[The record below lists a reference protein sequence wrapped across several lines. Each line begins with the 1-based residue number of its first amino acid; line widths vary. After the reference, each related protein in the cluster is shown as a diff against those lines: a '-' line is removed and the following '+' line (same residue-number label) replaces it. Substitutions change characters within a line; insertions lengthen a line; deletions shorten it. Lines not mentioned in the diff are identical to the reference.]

1 MSIGGLLGSIAA
13 AFLTQNYEPRY
24 CFMFSSTMGLVIAFF
39 ASRLNVALEME
50 GRSQDYGNHSLWEDI
65 KRNLRDIKEAFKIR

>member
-1 MSIGGLLGSIAA
+1 
-13 AFLTQNYEPRY
+13 
-24 CFMFSSTMGLVIAFF
+24 MGLVIAFF